1 MSDTLLKAAC
11 LRGETTIVCL
21 TKQYNIIMQRGEHTE
36 VLDTVYG
43 ESARNDAIT
52 RYATALV
59 RRNEHGRIYSEV
71 VI

>member
-1 MSDTLLKAAC
+1 MFDIFSTKDDTT
-11 LRGETTIVCL
+11 EVNPP
-21 TKQYNIIMQRGEHTE
+21 KQYNILMERGGHTE

-59 RRNEHGRIYSEV
+59 RKNESGRIFSE
-71 VI
+71 ISI